1 MKTLIATVLA
11 TAVSGTFAYA
21 ADMTN
26 DPAQYRTVTQ
36 KAAADYKAA
45 VASCKSMS
53 GAAKTTCVDEAKVAQ
68 ARANADAVAQYN
80 DNTKARSAARM
91 KLADAEFALA
101 KSKCAGMV
109 STDKTNCVNNAQ
121 SVHLAALADAKA
133 DRNVQVAEN
142 TGIAPPVAGSTTTTT
157 TDTKSAAVAKCEQ
170 IAGKPDTGCLIDNRS
185 ATTGT
190 SGTAGT
196 TATTTATPAT
206 TVAQKTENAA
216 ATAAD
221 KTRDAAATVA
231 NKTEHAV
238 DTMAAKTEHAADK
251 SGEVVADSVI
261 TTKVKADIFKEPELK
276 SMAIHVETEKGVVM
290 LSGFVDSKADAEKA
304 ARIAGTVKGVTS
316 VKSALKVK

>member
-1 MKTLIATVLA
+1 MKTFIATVLA

-80 DNTKARSAARM
+80 DNTKARTAART

-133 DRNVQVAEN
+133 DRSVQVAEN
-142 TGIAPPVAGSTTTTT
+142 TGIAPPVAGTTTA
-157 TDTKSAAVAKCEQ
+157 DTKSAAVAKCEQ
-170 IAGKPDTGCLIDNRS
+170 IAGKPDTGCLIDNRTA

-196 TATTTATPAT
+196 TVGTGAN
-206 TVAQKTENAA
+206 TVVQKTENAA
-216 ATAAD
+216 ATAAE

-238 DTMAAKTEHAADK
+238 DTMAAKSEHAADK
-251 SGEVVADSVI
+251 TGEAVADSVI